1 MRRGLYVRIPLFF
14 ALPFRVTVFDMSHT
28 DLMSEAAAVDVSL
41 GSWGELVM
49 ADRVHRSLYTDPAVF
64 AAEMR
69 TVFARTWLYVAHES
83 QIPEPNSFVTTTLG
97 GRPVIVTRDKEGAIH
112 VLFNRCAHRG
122 ATVCREE
129 SGVARRFVCP
139 YHGWTFRN
147 TGELTGV
154 PWQHGYGPGFDMGGL
169 GLGVIPRVES
179 YRGFVFAS
187 LNRDVPLIADH
198 LGNARSWLDYW
209 IDRAPNGEVYLRSA
223 AHRMAYQGNWKLA
236 YDNAGDGYHPAF
248 SHRSL
253 LTMAGRLGQSKDM
266 AYFGQT
272 PDDGPMRVH
281 YLGNG
286 HSVIDQTPNYPEPGD
301 IFRNQRPQPGREWY
315 EQRIR
320 SAHPDDA
327 ERLLDLTAG
336 SQINLSIFPNLLIIG
351 NQVQVIEP
359 DAVDH
364 TTLVWWATTIGGVPD
379 EVNVLRM
386 RTQED
391 FPAFGEPDDQAN
403 FEEAQR
409 GLSVESE
416 PWILM
421 NRGYGIAGRQV
432 ENPDGSVTAPVTDEV
447 HMRGY
452 YSEWLR
458 LMQEGPK

>member
-1 MRRGLYVRIPLFF
+1 M
-14 ALPFRVTVFDMSHT
+14 THT
-28 DLMSEAAAVDVSL
+28 DLVREVTP
-41 GSWGELVM
+41 GELDAGRWSELVRE
-49 ADRVHRSLYTDPAVF
+49 DRVHRSLYTDAAVF
-64 AAEMR
+64 AAELR

-83 QIPEPNSFVTTTLG
+83 QLPDPHSFVTSTLA
-97 GRPVIVTRDKEGAIH
+97 GRPIVVTRDKQRAIH
-112 VLFNRCAHRG
+112 VLFNRCPHRA

-129 SGVARRFVCP
+129 SGIARRFVCP

-147 TGELTGV
+147 TGELVGV
-154 PWQHGYGPGFDMGGL
+154 PWPQGYGPDFDMDGI
-169 GLGVIPRVES
+169 GLGVVPSVAS
-179 YRGFVFAS
+179 YRGFIFAS
-187 LNRDVPLIADH
+187 LNPDLSPIEEH
-198 LGNARSWLDYW
+198 LGNARGWLDYW
-209 IDRAPNGEVYLRSA
+209 IDRAPGGDVRLRSA
-223 AHRMAYQGNWKLA
+223 AHRMSYKGNWKLA

-253 LTMAGRLGQSKDM
+253 LTMAGRLGDTKDM

-272 PDDGPMRVH
+272 PDEGPMRVH

-286 HSVIDQTPNYPEPGD
+286 HSVIDQRPNYEKPGD
-301 IFRNQRPQPGREWY
+301 IFRNQRFQPGREWI
-315 EQRIR
+315 EERIR
-320 SAHPDDA
+320 AVHPKDA
-327 ERLLDLTAG
+327 DRLLDLTAG

-359 DAVDH
+359 TSVDH

-379 EVNVLRM
+379 DVNVLRM

-409 GLSVESE
+409 GLSIESE

-421 NRGYGIAGRQV
+421 NRGYGIDSRFTRNA
-432 ENPDGSVTAPVTDEV
+432 DGSVTAPVTDEI

-452 YSEWLR
+452 YGEWLR
-458 LMQEGPK
+458 LMEEGSR